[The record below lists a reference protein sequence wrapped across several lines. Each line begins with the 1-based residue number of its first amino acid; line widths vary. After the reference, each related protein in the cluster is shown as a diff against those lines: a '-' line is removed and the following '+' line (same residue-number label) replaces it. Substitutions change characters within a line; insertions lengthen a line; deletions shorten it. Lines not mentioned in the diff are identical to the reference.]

1 MEEQFDLGLGGG
13 PPQPPYNVLPHHGEA
28 VYYGPLF
35 GGEEAQ
41 RYLQDLI
48 SEVAWR
54 HDEVVMFGKRI
65 VTARQVA
72 WFGDQDCD
80 YTYAGNRHT
89 AQEWSP
95 LLREIKEAVEVRAG
109 VSYNSCLLNFYQD
122 GSQGMGWHQD
132 NEKELGPEPNIA
144 SVSLGAARRFD
155 FRIRESGEKVSVVL
169 ETGSLLVMSGET
181 QAFWQHQMPKS
192 KKVSDPR
199 VNLTFRSIQS
209 RR

>member
-65 VTARQVA
+65 VTPRQVA

-80 YTYAGNRHT
+80 YTYSGNRHT